1 MLGSIIQVDIA
12 VNVVVVYYT
21 LHGHTRKAAEDICR
35 ALRESP
41 GVGGITAL
49 ELSVAKSRSPD
60 DLQRYVWCQEEV
72 SIPIE
77 PAVRHDEYR
86 FTAADLI
93 VLGTPVWAGT
103 LSPPMRSFL
112 RQHEFFRKAI
122 ALFCTYDGRAG
133 ACLGDMR
140 ALLSGSDIVAE
151 SSFRTAHL
159 LNGDTGDAY
168 AWGCSLA
175 STFSDEVRD
184 EASGA

>member
-1 MLGSIIQVDIA
+1 M
-12 VNVVVVYYT
+12 NVVVVYYT
-21 LHGHTRKAAEDICR
+21 LHGHTRKAAQDICS

-41 GVGGITAL
+41 SAGGITAL
-49 ELSVAKSRSPD
+49 ELSIAKSRSD
-60 DLQRYVWCQEEV
+60 DDYQTYVWCQEEV
-72 SIPIE
+72 SVPSE
-77 PAVRHDEYR
+77 PVVHHDEYH
-86 FTAADLI
+86 FTDADLV

-140 ALLSGSDIVAE
+140 ALLLGSEVIAE
-151 SSFRTAHL
+151 SSFRTARRL
-159 LNGDTGDAY
+159 TGGSGDAY

-175 STFSDEVRD
+175 SRFSDEVQD